1 MPNIFNL
8 TNSIKPNGI
17 QKDDEGYSI
26 FYPLGTNKID
36 IPTDEA
42 DWPHGDT
49 LKSPFVYQDNK
60 LVGFCDTKAMTA
72 NSGTTITLPYNH
84 IEIDFSSIQKGTLII
99 KAPNAITKK
108 VKWMGSSMF
117 ETILGTKY
125 LGCKTVSDVQAVE
138 PNYQTVDIV
147 DGVWTE
153 SLEDLEDGSQMF
165 SYTDLASISSD
176 LHSLTNGSEMFR
188 DCSNLTTFDTDLS
201 ALTDGTNMFENC
213 SNLTSFISDLSSLII
228 G

>member
-1 MPNIFNL
+1 MPKIFNL

-49 LKSPFVYQDNK
+49 LKSPFVYQNGK

-72 NSGTTITLPYNH
+72 NSGTTISLPYTH
-84 IEIDFSSIQKGTLII
+84 VEVDFSSIQKGTLILQT
-99 KAPNAITKK
+99 PNAITKK

-125 LGCKTVSDVQAVE
+125 LGCLTVDDIKVVE
-138 PNYQTVDIV
+138 RDYQTVDIV

-153 SLEDLEDGSQMF
+153 SLEDLEDGYMMF
-165 SYTDLASISSD
+165 YYTELAAISSD
-176 LHSLTNGSEMFR
+176 LSSLTNGS
-188 DCSNLTTFDTDLS
+188 S
-201 ALTDGTNMFENC
+201 MFEYC
-213 SNLTSFISDLSSLII
+213 SNLTSFTNDLNALTNGESMF
-228 G
+228 